1 MALKLRTW
9 IGLALL
15 ACVLVALAFAP
26 RPRGAGPRYL
36 RAEPSESAKL
46 LNRIRLLQNR
56 LTWIELRDSLLPEL
70 HRAVEA
76 SPGAPVLLLDPR
88 LGPEVRSWAEGT
100 VRDKLS
106 ALAGLR
112 GGVTA
117 GVAVVVDTMPRVPG
131 VPRHF
136 VDGLAYLLPEAT
148 DGRSC
153 LAVLAL
159 RSRTGLGGRGPWF
172 WRYSPFAGSL
182 DASTSLVGPCAY
194 YAAFGQP
201 GPRIRSWLEST
212 GYSPA
217 GYPDWAFRSD
227 STRPR
232 RLVEQSFLLW
242 LAPGLLSCAA
252 GNLQLCRDA
261 ALPAVG
267 QQASDGGPRGIV
279 DAKLQQRRN
288 LLFVRH
294 PFRDFV
300 RLYLSD
306 MVLHMGRERFA
317 RFWTSEAS
325 VESAFAAAMGMPLEE
340 WTMRWAQ
347 DQIGEWDYRAEP
359 RLSSIALSLLIV
371 SAFVAASA
379 AWARRRQVG

>member
-1 MALKLRTW
+1 MALKLRMW
-9 IGLALL
+9 IAVALL
-15 ACVLVALAFAP
+15 ACVLAALAFAP
-26 RPRGAGPRYL
+26 QPRGPGPRYV
-36 RAEPSESAKL
+36 RAEPSESEKL
-46 LNRIRLLQNR
+46 LSRIRLLQDQ

-70 HRAVEA
+70 HRAVET

-88 LGPEVRSWAEGT
+88 LDPEVRTWAEGT

-117 GVAVVVDTMPRVPG
+117 GVAVVVDTTPRVPG
-131 VPRHF
+131 VPKRV

-148 DGRSC
+148 YGRSC
-153 LAVLAL
+153 LALLAL

-172 WRYSPFAGSL
+172 RRYSPYAGGS

-194 YAAFGQP
+194 FAAFGRP
-201 GPRIRSWLEST
+201 GPSIRRWLGST
-212 GYSPA
+212 GYSAA

-232 RLVEQSFLLW
+232 PAAYESFLLW
-242 LAPGLLSCAA
+242 FAPGLVSCAA
-252 GNLQLCRDA
+252 GNLELCRDA
-261 ALPAVG
+261 VLPAVG
-267 QQASDGGPRGIV
+267 EQTSDGGPRGIV
-279 DAKLQQRRN
+279 DARLLQRRN
-288 LLFVRH
+288 FLFVRH

-300 RLYLSD
+300 RFYLSD
-306 MVLHMGRERFA
+306 MVLDMGRERFA
-317 RFWTSEAS
+317 RFWTSEAG

-359 RLSSIALSLLIV
+359 RFSSIALSLLIV
-371 SAFVAASA
+371 SGFVAASA